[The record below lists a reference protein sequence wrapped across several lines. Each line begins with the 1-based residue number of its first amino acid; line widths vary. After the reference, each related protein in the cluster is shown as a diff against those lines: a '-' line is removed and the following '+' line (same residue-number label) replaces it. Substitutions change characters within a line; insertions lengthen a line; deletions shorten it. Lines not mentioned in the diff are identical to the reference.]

1 MEITHTDVAG
11 VEVPFA
17 DDFPVSYGVE
27 HSTHH
32 VFVRLETDHG
42 VTGYGEGTALPWFTG
57 DVTAGLEA
65 VASDWILP
73 RISGRT
79 IEKAVTEL
87 TAFQDEF
94 PAAYGAMA
102 AVEMALLDL
111 EAKRTDVPLH
121 RLLGA
126 TVRDEIPVVSV
137 LPALEPDETAARAAA
152 TVADGYTRLKVKADG
167 DVEGDAARIN
177 AVLAELP
184 PDGTLR
190 VDANT
195 SWGTYPTAA
204 RVIDEIDDLERIE
217 YLEQPVGVD
226 RVDHMERLWSDFR
239 VPVFADESV
248 GELRDVEQ
256 YGRGASIAGFHLK
269 LAKSGS
275 LRELARMATSAR
287 QHGMTASVVSAFGTS
302 LEATANLHLAAVV
315 TNLSAGVEICTDL
328 IADVE
333 GVPSMDQAPTIPVP
347 DGSGVGVEL
356 DDSLF

>member
-17 DDFPVSYGVE
+17 DDFPVSYGIE

-32 VFVRLETDHG
+32 VFVRIGTDEG
-42 VTGYGEGTALPWFTG
+42 LTGYGEGTALPWFTG
-57 DVTAGLEA
+57 DVTAGLES
-65 VASDWILP
+65 VADDWIRPL
-73 RISGRT
+73 IEGRT
-79 IEKAVTEL
+79 LEGALTEL
-87 TAFQDEF
+87 TAFQDDF
-94 PAAYGAMA
+94 PGAYGATA

-111 EAKRTDVPLH
+111 QAKRLDAPLH

-126 TVRDEIPVVSV
+126 AVRDEIPVVSV
-137 LPALEPDETAARAAA
+137 LPALGPEETAERAAA

-167 DVEGDAARIN
+167 DVDGDVARIN

-204 RVIDEIDDLERIE
+204 RAIDGIDDLERIE

-226 RVDHMERLWSDFR
+226 RVDHMERLWADFR

-248 GELRDVEQ
+248 GEVRDVER
-256 YGRGASIAGFHLK
+256 YARDASIPGFHLK

-302 LEATANLHLAAVV
+302 LEASANLHLAAVV

-328 IADVE
+328 LADVE
-333 GVPSMDQAPTIPVP
+333 GVPPMDQAPTIPVP
-347 DGSGVGVEL
+347 DGPGVGVEL
-356 DDSLF
+356 GDSLF